1 VLREGDAA
9 FRVLDQLLAG
19 EAVVKVSAD
28 LSESLQN
35 LGLFIDP
42 TLPKLLSYLLFKIGL
57 ILSLAIFL
65 TILVR
70 DFLIFTLLLLCLLVK
85 DLFFLSLGVRA

>member
-1 VLREGDAA
+1 VLGEGDAA

-35 LGLFIDP
+35 LPLFIDT

-57 ILSLAIFL
+57 VLSLAFFL